1 MSNET
6 NINKT
11 NYYLKIAHNKIYKK
25 YSKNSTTKYDR
36 LIINSILS
44 NSRCRIVAQFK
55 DFLLYGDYCEFLKRY
70 YKYYEIGVRLIKIS
84 RYFGKYSIIY
94 PNYSP
99 LIESKYMR
107 SNVIKKQL
115 VINKIENNKK
125 RNLRNHYNKNI
136 NKEDNKDKDKIFF
149 SDTIYDDILNES
161 ESFMSLLFGV
171 DGKNKTEKK
180 NKFET
185 EKEIEDLNKIIN
197 NIQNTENKNKKSE
210 DEEDI
215 IILDKEDNEQNK
227 IKNYTKPDIDR
238 ILNSGICTNTKL
250 NKKRNNI
257 YYMNNLNN
265 NSNSLFLRSTN
276 STASGTNSVINTI
289 QNQKYFMEKY
299 KRIKIKAEVNNDK
312 IYKKILVNNIKNNPS
327 KENINDNRN
336 STEKVH
342 DKIVYHRKVKSTII
356 GNYLNKLDL
365 PSNLSVINSLK
376 FANETFANNQN
387 KNPIKVS
394 LYKKGIKKNNN
405 KENNLKDS
413 RTKIINLPKKMQ
425 ANVLSTKDIKNKNNK
440 MQMNKTPKYREKENI
455 ITKLTKSKN
464 SAKKIEIPII
474 TKKPVSYLI
483 QKRNSPPNA
492 RNHMSGISFSNS
504 NWDITNSTMCRN
516 SIIMNSCRKPDSI
529 LKSFYLN
536 ANLNGPYS
544 KPKGIYKDKKNIGIS
559 AKNLFKE

>member
-107 SNVIKKQL
+107 SNAIKKQL
-115 VINKIENNKK
+115 VINKIENYKK

-185 EKEIEDLNKIIN
+185 EKEIEDLNKIIK
-197 NIQNTENKNKKSE
+197 NIQNTE
-210 DEEDI
+210 
-215 IILDKEDNEQNK
+215 
-227 IKNYTKPDIDR
+227 
-238 ILNSGICTNTKL
+238 
-250 NKKRNNI
+250 
-257 YYMNNLNN
+257 
-265 NSNSLFLRSTN
+265 
-276 STASGTNSVINTI
+276 
-289 QNQKYFMEKY
+289 
-299 KRIKIKAEVNNDK
+299 IKIK
-312 IYKKILVNNIKNNPS
+312 
-327 KENINDNRN
+327 
-336 STEKVH
+336 
-342 DKIVYHRKVKSTII
+342 KVK
-356 GNYLNKLDL
+356 
-365 PSNLSVINSLK
+365 
-376 FANETFANNQN
+376 
-387 KNPIKVS
+387 
-394 LYKKGIKKNNN
+394 
-405 KENNLKDS
+405 
-413 RTKIINLPKKMQ
+413 M
-425 ANVLSTKDIKNKNNK
+425 
-440 MQMNKTPKYREKENI
+440 
-455 ITKLTKSKN
+455 
-464 SAKKIEIPII
+464 
-474 TKKPVSYLI
+474 
-483 QKRNSPPNA
+483 KR
-492 RNHMSGISFSNS
+492 
-504 NWDITNSTMCRN
+504 
-516 SIIMNSCRKPDSI
+516 I
-529 LKSFYLN
+529 L
-536 ANLNGPYS
+536 
-544 KPKGIYKDKKNIGIS
+544 
-559 AKNLFKE
+559 LF